1 MDPEIRNICGKK
13 IVVLVSW
20 FEHSDYK
27 KKEKNYI
34 SGKKHEK
41 NVLKKWV
48 KKLIVL
54 RVS

>member
-1 MDPEIRNICGKK
+1 MWEKICGARKLVWTLRLLKK
-13 IVVLVSW
+13 T
-20 FEHSDYK
+20 K
-27 KKEKNYI
+27 KNYI

-54 RVS
+54 RVR

>member
-1 MDPEIRNICGKK
+1 MDPEKKNIRGKK

-20 FEHSDYK
+20 PEHSDYK
-27 KKEKNYI
+27 KKT
-34 SGKKHEK
+34 KKIYKRKKKEK